1 MHKILMINEEKV
13 ALGDEN
19 NNLVTV
25 PRTAISYENPAVGDS
40 VDLFQND
47 SVSIVVKAENDNK
60 NSSKSSENA
69 VAQTELASA
78 QNEATKELAPSNVT
92 VNVQQT
98 SAYVAQEKK
107 INKHVFAWVGAFLFG
122 YLGVDRFM
130 RGQVGLGILK
140 IITLGGW
147 GIWALVDWII
157 ALTKVYGNAFS
168 DDEMVTF
175 INGKYAR

>member
-47 SVSIVVKAENDNK
+47 SVSIVVKAENDNEY
-60 NSSKSSENA
+60 SSKSSESTST
-69 VAQTELASA
+69 QTDLAAA
-78 QNEATKELAPSNVT
+78 QNESAKVNAPVNVT
-92 VNVQQT
+92 VNAPQT

-122 YLGVDRFM
+122 GLGVDRFM

-147 GIWALVDWII
+147 GFWALVDWII

-175 INGKYAR
+175 INGRYAR

>member
-40 VDLFQND
+40 VDLFRND

-60 NSSKSSENA
+60 NSLKSSESA

-92 VNVQQT
+92 VQQT
-98 SAYVAQEKK
+98 SAYVAQKKK

-122 YLGVDRFM
+122 SIGVDRFM

-140 IITLGGW
+140 IITGGGL
-147 GIWALVDWII
+147 GIWTLVDWII
-157 ALTKVYGNAFS
+157 ALTKVYGNTFS

>member
-47 SVSIVVKAENDNK
+47 SVSIVVKAEE
-60 NSSKSSENA
+60 S
-69 VAQTELASA
+69 ASVQADLPVA
-78 QNEATKELAPSNVT
+78 QNESAKVNAPVNVT
-92 VNVQQT
+92 VNAPQT

-122 YLGVDRFM
+122 FLGVDRFM

-147 GIWALVDWII
+147 GFWALVDWII

>member
-25 PRTAISYENPAVGDS
+25 PRTAVSYENPAVGDS

-60 NSSKSSENA
+60 NSSKDSESA
-69 VAQTELASA
+69 VAQTELAAA
-78 QNEATKELAPSNVT
+78 QNESAKPAVPVNVT
-92 VNVQQT
+92 V
-98 SAYVAQEKK
+98 
-107 INKHVFAWVGAFLFG
+107 
-122 YLGVDRFM
+122 
-130 RGQVGLGILK
+130 
-140 IITLGGW
+140 
-147 GIWALVDWII
+147 
-157 ALTKVYGNAFS
+157 NAFS

>member
-25 PRTAISYENPAVGDS
+25 PRTAVSYENPAVGDS

-60 NSSKSSENA
+60 NSSKGSESA
-69 VAQTELASA
+69 VAQTELAAA
-78 QNEATKELAPSNVT
+78 QNESAKPT
-92 VNVQQT
+92 VNAPQT
-98 SAYVAQEKK
+98 SAYVAQEKR

-122 YLGVDRFM
+122 SIGVDRFM

-140 IITLGGW
+140 IITGGGLGTW
-147 GIWALVDWII
+147 TLVDWII

>member
-25 PRTAISYENPAVGDS
+25 PRTAISYEDPAVGDL

-47 SVSIVVKAENDNK
+47 AVSIVVKAENGNK
-60 NSSKSSENA
+60 NSSKSSESTP
-69 VAQTELASA
+69 AQTELASS
-78 QNEATKELAPSNVT
+78 QNESAKPAVPVNVT
-92 VNVQQT
+92 VNAPQT
-98 SAYVAQEKK
+98 SAYVAQEKR

-122 YLGVDRFM
+122 GIGVDRFM

-140 IITLGGW
+140 IITFGGL
-147 GIWALVDWII
+147 GIWTLVDWIV
-157 ALTKVYGNAFS
+157 ALTKVYGNSFS

>member
-25 PRTAISYENPAVGDS
+25 PRTAISYEDPAVGDS

-47 SVSIVVKAENDNK
+47 TVSIVVKAENDNK
-60 NSSKSSENA
+60 NSSKSSESA
-69 VAQTELASA
+69 PAQTEFAAA
-78 QNEATKELAPSNVT
+78 QNEAAKPAVPVNVT
-92 VNVQQT
+92 VNASQT

-122 YLGVDRFM
+122 SIGVDRFM

-140 IITLGGW
+140 IIIGGGL
-147 GIWALVDWII
+147 GIWTLVDWII

>member
-1 MHKILMINEEKV
+1 MHKILMINEENV

-25 PRTAISYENPAVGDS
+25 PRTAVSYENPAVGDS

-60 NSSKSSENA
+60 NSSKRSESA

-78 QNEATKELAPSNVT
+78 QNEATKEPAPSNVT

-98 SAYVAQEKK
+98 SAYVAQEKR
-107 INKHVFAWVGAFLFG
+107 INKHVFAWVG
-122 YLGVDRFM
+122 
-130 RGQVGLGILK
+130 
-140 IITLGGW
+140 
-147 GIWALVDWII
+147 
-157 ALTKVYGNAFS
+157 
-168 DDEMVTF
+168 
-175 INGKYAR
+175 GKYWRRSFYARTGWSWNTQNYHRWWIGNLDPCGLDYCFNEGIRKCFQR

>member
-47 SVSIVVKAENDNK
+47 SVSIVVKAENDK
-60 NSSKSSENA
+60 KHLSESL
-69 VAQTELASA
+69 ESASVQADLPVA
-78 QNEATKELAPSNVT
+78 QNESAKVNAP
-92 VNVQQT
+92 QT

-122 YLGVDRFM
+122 FLGVDRFM

-147 GIWALVDWII
+147 GFWALVDWII

>member
-1 MHKILMINEEKV
+1 M
-13 ALGDEN
+13 
-19 NNLVTV
+19 
-25 PRTAISYENPAVGDS
+25 
-40 VDLFQND
+40 DLFQND
-47 SVSIVVKAENDNK
+47 SVSIVVKAENDK
-60 NSSKSSENA
+60 KHLSESL
-69 VAQTELASA
+69 ESASVQADLPVA
-78 QNEATKELAPSNVT
+78 QNESVKVNAP
-92 VNVQQT
+92 QT

-122 YLGVDRFM
+122 VLGVDRFM

-147 GIWALVDWII
+147 GFWALVDWII

>member
-25 PRTAISYENPAVGDS
+25 PRTAVSYENPAVGDS

-47 SVSIVVKAENDNK
+47 SVSIVVKAENDNEY
-60 NSSKSSENA
+60 SSKSSESTST
-69 VAQTELASA
+69 QTELVAA
-78 QNEATKELAPSNVT
+78 QNESAKVNAPVNVT
-92 VNVQQT
+92 VNAPQT

-122 YLGVDRFM
+122 GLGVDRFM

-140 IITLGGW
+140 IITGGGLGT
-147 GIWALVDWII
+147 WALVDWII

-168 DDEMVTF
+168 DDEKVTF

>member
-13 ALGDEN
+13 ALGDEK

-25 PRTAISYENPAVGDS
+25 PRTAISYEKPAVGDS

-60 NSSKSSENA
+60 NSSSA
-69 VAQTELASA
+69 VAQTELGSE
-78 QNEATKELAPSNVT
+78 QNESTKTAVPVSVT
-92 VNVQQT
+92 VNAPQT
-98 SAYVAQEKK
+98 SAYVAQEKR

-122 YLGVDRFM
+122 SIGVDRFM

-140 IITLGGW
+140 IFTLGGW
-147 GIWALVDWII
+147 GIWTLVDWII